1 MSTSNPSGAKPLSPD
16 AALEALAN
24 LQETSARVNLAA
36 LGLAAPLLAMRA
48 SQAAREAARAAVAPY
63 ADEAEVTAREAVK
76 DRLATDVATLASAT
90 ERAHVTPVEPKD
102 AADAMMTG
110 RVLED
115 GKPVGGARVI
125 AEAAGRQLDHACAD
139 DAGRFA
145 LEVPA
150 DSDLVFAVAR
160 AKGDV
165 VHRDTTTSRYA
176 AGQQPYREFE
186 LGQAEAP
193 CDPPGDQPP
202 PKDDTPPAKGLV
214 AVPNVV
220 GATPQR
226 AEPVLAKAGLK
237 LGKAAQQAVEQDRV
251 GLILSQRPE
260 AKSQVENG
268 SAVDVTVGVARKRTD
283 TVGSAATA
291 PVKVS
296 RAATAKKPAR

>member
-1 MSTSNPSGAKPLSPD
+1 MSTSNPSRGKPLSPD

-24 LQETSARVNLAA
+24 IQETSARVNLAA

-48 SQAAREAARAAVAPY
+48 SQAAREAARAAVDPY
-63 ADEAEVTAREAVK
+63 ADKAEVAAREAVK
-76 DRLATDVATLASAT
+76 DRLAADVATLASAT
-90 ERAHVTPVEPKD
+90 ARAQVTPAEPKD

-115 GKPVGGARVI
+115 GKPVPGARVI
-125 AEAAGRQLDHACAD
+125 AETGGRQLDHSCAD

-165 VHRDTTTSRYA
+165 VHRDTTTVRYA

-193 CDPPGDQPP
+193 CEPPGDQPP
-202 PKDDTPPAKGLV
+202 PKDDTPPEKDFV
-214 AVPNVV
+214 TVPNVT
-220 GATPQR
+220 GGTPER
-226 AEPVLAKAGLK
+226 AEAVLAKAGLK
-237 LGKAAQQAVEQDRV
+237 LGKTAQQAAEQDRV

-260 AKSQVENG
+260 AKTEVEKG
-268 SAVDVTVGVARKRTD
+268 SAVDLTVGVAPKRT
-283 TVGSAATA
+283 ATA
-291 PVKVS
+291 PVTVS
-296 RAATAKKPAR
+296 RAATIKKPAR